1 MDFST
6 RGCKNFLA
14 WLRQKLRDGVQ
25 SSSRGKIKNTQV
37 FQTLAARHCKAI
49 LYQQKKFCIF
59 LYNTWLDQKY
69 LLPLHTIKHTYI
81 QCLLGIQCI
90 VMQ

>member
-14 WLRQKLRDGVQ
+14 WLRQKLGDGVQ

-37 FQTLAARHCKAI
+37 FQTLAARHC
-49 LYQQKKFCIF
+49 
-59 LYNTWLDQKY
+59 
-69 LLPLHTIKHTYI
+69 
-81 QCLLGIQCI
+81 
-90 VMQ
+90 

>member
-14 WLRQKLRDGVQ
+14 WLRQKLGDGVQ

-37 FQTLAARHCKAI
+37 FKLWLPRHC
-49 LYQQKKFCIF
+49 
-59 LYNTWLDQKY
+59 
-69 LLPLHTIKHTYI
+69 
-81 QCLLGIQCI
+81 
-90 VMQ
+90 